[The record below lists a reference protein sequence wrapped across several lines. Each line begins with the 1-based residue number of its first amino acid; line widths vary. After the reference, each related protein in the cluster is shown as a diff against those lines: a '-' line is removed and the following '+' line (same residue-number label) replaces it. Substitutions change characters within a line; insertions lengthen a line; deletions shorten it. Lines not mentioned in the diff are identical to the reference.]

1 VRADSKRGG
10 FCREKWRKKNSGK
23 LPVEENC
30 RNLRSGEKFRQ
41 TEGGMKWSERQDLN
55 LSPPSHSQALTKADT
70 QRDAQESVPHGHDLS
85 RVVTAWSKLSPPLKA
100 AILAIVESSA
110 TSPED
115 AR

>member
-1 VRADSKRGG
+1 MSIFSGGCHRSKLR
-10 FCREKWRKKNSGK
+10 FVISIHWQ
-23 LPVEENC
+23 PVEE
-30 RNLRSGEKFRQ
+30 
-41 TEGGMKWSERQDLN
+41 KWSERQDSN
-55 LSPPSHSQALTKADT
+55 LSPAPHLQALTKADT

-110 TSPED
+110 TSPEE